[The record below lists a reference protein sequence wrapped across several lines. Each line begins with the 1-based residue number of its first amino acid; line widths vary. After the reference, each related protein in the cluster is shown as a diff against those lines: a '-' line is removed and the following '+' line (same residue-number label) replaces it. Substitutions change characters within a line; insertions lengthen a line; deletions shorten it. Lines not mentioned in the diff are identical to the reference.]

1 MVKIGMEA
9 RQVWG
14 ACAGVG
20 SHWALGVL
28 LLLGLAAEDWSGP
41 AALLSLA
48 IAFTVALLTAT
59 CGFRAS
65 EGVSYSGGSAGGDG
79 GRCAAAEPAGKS
91 GRRWRAARA
100 RLPWGGFLQ
109 SWWRLL
115 GHAAAVAAS
124 ARALSACMAYI
135 GGSRWLGA
143 LLGRPPPPVAHGGD
157 AGPDP
162 VALAVAVVPAL
173 LCALGLESSW
183 VLRLLLNAAVAAAVA
198 FFVSVGSLHA
208 DPAMWA
214 EHGAV
219 ADGLRGVASGAALCS
234 YGFLGLASASASS
247 SVSASTRHS
256 HPVQPSRLSR
266 VTLAVLLLA
275 SHCAVATLLAMLV
288 HYRGLRGSAVPLLQ
302 VFEVRDVDWAR
313 VVMAACSV
321 LAFALV
327 MVEESGPMHAIVVSL
342 AEAPSGGGRYRRLP
356 IRREDEDSG
365 DEEWSMAAAEA
376 SRRRLALQRLRAGLG
391 LALGRSRSEAALLD
405 DADADAGAP
414 SGASTPGASSLARLL
429 GDDQVEVGAHTYTRR
444 PASSLHLNGVYAVPA
459 ANGFANGEVFRPVA
473 NGAPCHVS
481 TVLPANGHSDLSS
494 VPPDWKKFSRNM
506 AGKSPGADSR
516 SSVTF
521 PRDLFDSVDGQ
532 HSVRVID
539 INNSDD
545 RLAYCKQRF
554 PIGDSDVEDEE
565 VTSSSEGS
573 SEESSSTDID
583 AIVAEYKEKLQV
595 ATATPTTPGG
605 GCAAS
610 RDHAA
615 TAASGRRVQLCLWA
629 AAPCAAAV
637 AAGVAL
643 LPASPSAA
651 GAAAGLGAAACA
663 ALAAVVARQP
673 PASAAP
679 APLLCPWLPAAC
691 ALACL
696 VAAAQLLPAA
706 WPSALLWLA
715 VGECLRYQCATCR
728 IALQYRRNRKT

>member
-1 MVKIGMEA
+1 
-9 RQVWG
+9 
-14 ACAGVG
+14 
-20 SHWALGVL
+20 
-28 LLLGLAAEDWSGP
+28 
-41 AALLSLA
+41 
-48 IAFTVALLTAT
+48 
-59 CGFRAS
+59 
-65 EGVSYSGGSAGGDG
+65 
-79 GRCAAAEPAGKS
+79 
-91 GRRWRAARA
+91 
-100 RLPWGGFLQ
+100 
-109 SWWRLL
+109 
-115 GHAAAVAAS
+115 
-124 ARALSACMAYI
+124 
-135 GGSRWLGA
+135 
-143 LLGRPPPPVAHGGD
+143 
-157 AGPDP
+157 
-162 VALAVAVVPAL
+162 
-173 LCALGLESSW
+173 
-183 VLRLLLNAAVAAAVA
+183 
-198 FFVSVGSLHA
+198 
-208 DPAMWA
+208 MWA

-247 SVSASTRHS
+247 SVSASTRPS

-327 MVEESGPMHAIVVSL
+327 MVEESGPMHAIVISL
-342 AEAPSGGGRYRRLP
+342 AGEEVGALPRLLSRESGCTGTPVAAALSSGVAAAGLACACPLRALAALAALCPLVAHAVAAAGRIHSHYQPLSGRRTTLETPSGGGRYRRLP
-356 IRREDEDSG
+356 TRREDEDSG
-365 DEEWSMAAAEA
+365 DEEWSTAAVEA

-481 TVLPANGHSDLSS
+481 TVLPANGHSDPSS
-494 VPPDWKKFSRNM
+494 IPPDWKKFSRNM

-595 ATATPTTPGG
+595 PISLLLIRGSTVATATPTTPGG

-643 LPASPSAA
+643 LPASPAAA

-673 PASAAP
+673 PAAASAAP

-706 WPSALLWLA
+706 WPSAFLWLTVGLA
-715 VGECLRYQCATCR
+715 VFCR
-728 IALQYRRNRKT
+728 QRRCCYRRSPRCSTHNRERIRLHAPPRHSTVSTLVPSHRHLTDASAHRLTRVDTILISR

>member
-65 EGVSYSGGSAGGDG
+65 DGVSCSGGSAG
-79 GRCAAAEPAGKS
+79 
-91 GRRWRAARA
+91 
-100 RLPWGGFLQ
+100 
-109 SWWRLL
+109 
-115 GHAAAVAAS
+115 
-124 ARALSACMAYI
+124 
-135 GGSRWLGA
+135 
-143 LLGRPPPPVAHGGD
+143 GRPPPPVAHGGD

-247 SVSASTRHS
+247 SVSASTRPS

-342 AEAPSGGGRYRRLP
+342 AGEEVGALPRLLSRESGCTGTPVAAALSSGVAAAGLACACPLRALAALAALCPLVAHAVAAAGRIHSHYQPLSGRRTTLEAPSGAGRYCRLP
-356 IRREDEDSG
+356 SRREDEDSG
-365 DEEWSMAAAEA
+365 DEEWST
-376 SRRRLALQRLRAGLG
+376 RLRAGLG

-405 DADADAGAP
+405 DADADADADAGAP

-481 TVLPANGHSDLSS
+481 TVLPANGHSDFSS

-595 ATATPTTPGG
+595 PISLLLIRGSTVCTN
-605 GCAAS
+605 
-610 RDHAA
+610 
-615 TAASGRRVQLCLWA
+615 CL
-629 AAPCAAAV
+629 
-637 AAGVAL
+637 
-643 LPASPSAA
+643 
-651 GAAAGLGAAACA
+651 
-663 ALAAVVARQP
+663 
-673 PASAAP
+673 
-679 APLLCPWLPAAC
+679 
-691 ALACL
+691 
-696 VAAAQLLPAA
+696 
-706 WPSALLWLA
+706 
-715 VGECLRYQCATCR
+715 
-728 IALQYRRNRKT
+728 